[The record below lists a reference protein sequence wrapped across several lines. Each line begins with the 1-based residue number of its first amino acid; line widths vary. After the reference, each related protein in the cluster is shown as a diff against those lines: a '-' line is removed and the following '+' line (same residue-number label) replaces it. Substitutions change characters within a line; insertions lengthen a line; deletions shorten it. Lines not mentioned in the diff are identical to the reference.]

1 MNNKLHLILICS
13 IAVLLTNPVY
23 GQEEL
28 NKFERWVGNWSV
40 KMEGNTIHES
50 WIRNVDG
57 SYSGESW
64 TKKSNGDSVHTES
77 IRIHMLNDNIY
88 YEPIVKDQHGR
99 EPTPFRLIISSSSEW
114 MFSNPDNDFPK
125 YILYKWIDENH
136 LRASIGNSNSD
147 SDHTIIFNYEKY

>member
-1 MNNKLHLILICS
+1 MKLKLYFVVLLSCT
-13 IAVLLTNPVY
+13 VLLTNAVY

-28 NKFERWVGNWSV
+28 NKFERWIGNWKVS
-40 KMEGNTIHES
+40 MEGATNYES
-50 WIRNVDG
+50 WKRNAGG

-64 TKKSNGDSVHTES
+64 TKKTNGDSVHTEF

-88 YEPIVKDQHGR
+88 YEPVIQDQHGGK
-99 EPTPFRLIISSSSEW
+99 PIPFRLVISSSSEW

-136 LRASIGNSNSD
+136 LRASIGNSNND
-147 SDHTIIFNYEKY
+147 SEHTMIFTYEKY